1 MAQKPHDSE
10 NVSTRTPRFVGAVGL
25 TTVLIAA
32 VLASRGFVRR
42 ETDSRAATTIIP
54 AALETT
60 LGATAT
66 NFAPDHDSRDPQ
78 GDTPSEPAPTRL
90 IPVTQAAATREEAPT
105 ATPIGTQGTS
115 PQPAPNAPQPPSA
128 AKGEVLRIAVIGFEN
143 KAGGKSGAA
152 LAGKLTD
159 MLAVALGKT
168 SKFVMVE
175 RDRLKQ
181 VMDES
186 TTVTEQ
192 YFLDPELTA
201 RVGKTA
207 GATHYVLGT
216 LAGVSAG
223 ASKTTL
229 STLGVTK
236 CARSASVAIDVRLA
250 NTETG
255 VIEHTD
261 TVRKGWSSESQYTDA
276 SRCNDGES
284 NAQIESLARQAA
296 EEAASRLATAA
307 YPIRV
312 VEVEGDVIYL
322 NRGKSQGMKGGTSC
336 EVMRAGKSL
345 VDPDTGQSLGSTT
358 TRVGKVKVTEVEDK
372 FSKAMATDGK
382 GNIQKGD
389 ICK

>member
-1 MAQKPHDSE
+1 M
-10 NVSTRTPRFVGAVGL
+10 
-25 TTVLIAA
+25 
-32 VLASRGFVRR
+32 
-42 ETDSRAATTIIP
+42 
-54 AALETT
+54 
-60 LGATAT
+60 
-66 NFAPDHDSRDPQ
+66 
-78 GDTPSEPAPTRL
+78 
-90 IPVTQAAATREEAPT
+90 
-105 ATPIGTQGTS
+105 
-115 PQPAPNAPQPPSA
+115 
-128 AKGEVLRIAVIGFEN
+128 IGFEN
-143 KAGGKSGAA
+143 KAGGKGGTA

-168 SKFVMVE
+168 GKFVMVE
-175 RDRLKQ
+175 RERLKQ

-207 GATHYVLGT
+207 GATHYVLGS

-276 SRCNDGES
+276 SRCNDGEAS
-284 NAQIESLARQAA
+284 AQIESLARQAA

-312 VEVEGDVIYL
+312 VDVDGDVVYL
-322 NRGKSQGMKGGTSC
+322 NRGKAQGMKGGASC

-345 VDPDTGQSLGSTT
+345 IDPDTGQSLGSTT
-358 TRVGKVKVTEVEDK
+358 TRVGRLKVTDVEDK
-372 FSKAMATDGK
+372 FSKATATDGK